1 MRAVNLLPADTKQRK
16 SFQGPG
22 LLVIGMVV
30 LAAVVVGA
38 LAMSYLSASSS
49 VSTSQDDLASV
60 RAQIAALPK
69 GQQPPSVADQQLAS
83 DHSMR
88 VQALNAALTGRV
100 SWDRVLRQ
108 VDLVLP
114 SDVWLTDLSGQAPD
128 PPSPVATTSTTGT
141 TTTPAPV
148 TPPPGSSGSC
158 GAGSFCI
165 SGYTYS
171 QESVARLLTRLE
183 TVPTLSNVQLVSSTS
198 QVVGKQTVYQFHI
211 QAELSTGGGA

>member
-1 MRAVNLLPADTKQRK
+1 VRAVNLLPADTKQRK

-30 LAAVVVGA
+30 LSAVVVGA

-69 GQQPPSVADQQLAS
+69 GQQPPSLADQQLAN
-83 DHSMR
+83 DHSTR

-128 PPSPVATTSTTGT
+128 PPAPVATSTTGT

-148 TPPPGSSGSC
+148 TPTPSSSGSC

-183 TVPTLSNVQLVSSTS
+183 TVPTLSDVQLVSSTS

>member
-1 MRAVNLLPADTKQRK
+1 VRAVNLLPADAKQRK

-30 LAAVVVGA
+30 LSAVVVGA

-49 VSTSQDDLASV
+49 VSTSQDNLASV

-69 GQQPPSVADQQLAS
+69 GQQPPSLADQQLAN
-83 DHSMR
+83 DHSTR

-114 SDVWLTDLSGQAPD
+114 SDVWLTDLSGEAPL
-128 PPSPVATTSTTGT
+128 PPAPVAPTSTTGT

-148 TPPPGSSGSC
+148 TPSSSGSC

>member
-1 MRAVNLLPADTKQRK
+1 VRAVNLLPADTKQRK

-22 LLVIGMVV
+22 LFVIGMVV
-30 LAAVVVGA
+30 LSAVVLGA

-49 VSTSQDDLASV
+49 VSGAQDELGTV

-69 GQQPPSVADQQLAS
+69 GQQPPSAGEQQLAS
-83 DHSMR
+83 DRSMR

-114 SDVWLTDLSGQAPD
+114 SDVWLTDLSGQAPA
-128 PPSPVATTSTTGT
+128 PPTPAAT
-141 TTTPAPV
+141 TTTTSAPPAP
-148 TPPPGSSGSC
+148 TPSSAGSC

-183 TVPTLSNVQLVSSTS
+183 AVPALSNVQLVSSTS

>member
-1 MRAVNLLPADTKQRK
+1 MRAVNLLPADAKQRK

-30 LAAVVVGA
+30 LSAVVVGA

-49 VSTSQDDLASV
+49 VSTSQDNLASV

-69 GQQPPSVADQQLAS
+69 GQQPPSLADQQLAN
-83 DHSMR
+83 DHSTR

-114 SDVWLTDLSGQAPD
+114 SDVWLTDLSGEAPL
-128 PPSPVATTSTTGT
+128 PPAPVAPTSTTGT

-148 TPPPGSSGSC
+148 TPSSSGSC